1 MSPAKTPRGDDPRD
15 ESPRHPSYDP
25 SGAEPA
31 GASDGMGARSFAG
44 DEIAEAES
52 EQARGRRESMSTR
65 DNTSLGPHDQDF
77 SEGTRT
83 SDKVDVPIRTDAPRE
98 EQAQRRAANDRE
110 GTDGAR

>member
-1 MSPAKTPRGDDPRD
+1 MSPARTPRGDDQRD
-15 ESPRHPSYDP
+15 EPPRHPSYDP

-31 GASDGMGARSFAG
+31 GASNGRGDSFAG

-98 EQAQRRAANDRE
+98 EQAPRRAANDPE